1 MRRRWDVGV
10 TSVTASVLFLS
21 FLLHLLLLLFIII
34 IIIITV
40 VVIILNEFLVLS
52 FL

>member
-34 IIIITV
+34 IITV